1 MKRNMI
7 SSTPTLFWITG
18 LSGSGKTTIGMK
30 LAKQLKDRGLPVI
43 FLDGDILREV
53 FNNQFNHDR
62 DSRKT
67 ASMQYAKLC
76 RMLVNQHINVVCSTI
91 SLFHDTHEWNRK
103 HIPNYLEIFIDV
115 PLHELAKRDIKNI
128 YSRAQSGEL
137 KNIVGIDIK
146 PEFPKQADLVIQNH
160 ADSSPED
167 NVNLILKK
175 YDAFIHA

>member
-1 MKRNMI
+1 MTRF
-7 SSTPTLFWITG
+7 TPTLFWITG
-18 LSGSGKTTIGMK
+18 LSGSGKTTIGMI

-43 FLDGDILREV
+43 FLDGDTLREA
-53 FNNQFNHDR
+53 FNNQFNHDQ
-62 DSRKT
+62 DSRKA

-76 RMLVNQHINVVCSTI
+76 KMLIDQNVNVICSTI
-91 SLFHDTHEWNRK
+91 SLFHDTQQWNRE

-115 PLHELAKRDIKNI
+115 PLNELKKRDVKNI

-160 ADSSPED
+160 ADLSPED

-175 YDAFIHA
+175 YDAFTHA